1 MLCGACGMDNPS
13 QNRFCDQCG
22 AVLDAVCP
30 SCGGTIRPEA
40 RFCGTCGKRIGEAAA
55 AERRAEPEARSARP
69 PASPPLAYRSP
80 VVAYTPR
87 HLADKILRSR
97 SALEGERRQ
106 VTVLF
111 ADIAGFTTLAEKLDP
126 EDVHRIVD
134 RCFELLDLGEVAV
147 KGRAP
152 ARAFEVLRA
161 RARRSRL
168 AAAVERGLT
177 PLVGR
182 SREVDILLERFAE
195 VKRGHGQVVSLAG
208 DAGIGKSRLLL
219 EFRRAVMEADEHPTW
234 LEGQSVSFGQSIPF
248 LPLIEQL
255 RLNFHI
261 EEFDGEPEIIAKVEH
276 GMRRMGELE
285 THIPYIRYLLSVD
298 PGDRSILEMEAGAR
312 RRKGFEAIRALS
324 LRGAR
329 LRPLVLVFEDLH
341 WIDAGTE
348 EYLASMADAVASV
361 PLMLIL
367 TYRVGYSPPVP
378 ARSFHTALTLH
389 PLSEADAV

>member
-22 AVLDAVCP
+22 TVLDAVCP

-134 RCFELLDLGEVAV
+134 RCFELITAEVHRFEGTINQYTGDGVMALFGAPLAHEDSPRRAVHTALGIQRAIRDVAQ
-147 KGRAP
+147 ALQ
-152 ARAFEVLRA
+152 A
-161 RARRSRL
+161 
-168 AAAVERGLT
+168 ERGLSLQMRIGINT
-177 PLVGR
+177 GLV
-182 SREVDILLERFAE
+182 
-195 VKRGHGQVVSLAG
+195 VVGKIGDDLRMDYTAVGDTTTLAARLQQMAQPG
-208 DAGIGKSRLLL
+208 SVVISAATHQHVAG
-219 EFRRAVMEADEHPTW
+219 F
-234 LEGQSVSFGQSIPF
+234 F
-248 LPLIEQL
+248 
-255 RLNFHI
+255 
-261 EEFDGEPEIIAKVEH
+261 
-276 GMRRMGELE
+276 E
-285 THIPYIRYLLSVD
+285 TRD
-298 PGDRSILEMEAGAR
+298 PGEM
-312 RRKGFEAIRALS
+312 
-324 LRGAR
+324 
-329 LRPLVLVFEDLH
+329 
-341 WIDAGTE
+341 
-348 EYLASMADAVASV
+348 
-361 PLMLIL
+361 
-367 TYRVGYSPPVP
+367 PVK
-378 ARSFHTALTLH
+378 
-389 PLSEADAV
+389 

>member
-1 MLCGACGMDNPS
+1 MDNPS

-134 RCFELLDLGEVAV
+134 RCFELITAEVHRFEGTINQYTGDGVMALF
-147 KGRAP
+147 GAPIAHEDSPRRA
-152 ARAFEVLRA
+152 AHAALAIQRALR
-161 RARRSRL
+161 
-168 AAAVERGLT
+168 GYD
-177 PLVGR
+177 
-182 SREVDILLERFAE
+182 REVQAQ
-195 VKRGHGQVVSLAG
+195 GG
-208 DAGIGKSRLLL
+208 
-219 EFRRAVMEADEHPTW
+219 
-234 LEGQSVSFGQSIPF
+234 
-248 LPLIEQL
+248 LPLRMRIGL
-255 RLNFHI
+255 HTS
-261 EEFDGEPEIIAKVEH
+261 IA
-276 GMRRMGELE
+276 GSLE
-285 THIPYIRYLLSVD
+285 KAAIKAADVGANNRHNLLSVTIT
-298 PGDRSILEMEAGAR
+298 PGGNMALVSGQNGSASLNGCVPRTAKAPP
-312 RRKGFEAIRALS
+312 LS
-324 LRGAR
+324 LETT
-329 LRPLVLVFEDLH
+329 PFDNSPSPHSIV
-341 WIDAGTE
+341 
-348 EYLASMADAVASV
+348 AV
-361 PLMLIL
+361 
-367 TYRVGYSPPVP
+367 
-378 ARSFHTALTLH
+378 
-389 PLSEADAV
+389 